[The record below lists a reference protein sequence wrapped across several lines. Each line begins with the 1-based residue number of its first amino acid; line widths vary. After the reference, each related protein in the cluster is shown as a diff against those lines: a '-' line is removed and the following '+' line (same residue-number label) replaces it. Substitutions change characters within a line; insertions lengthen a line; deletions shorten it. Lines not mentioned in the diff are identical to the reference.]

1 MDKFNFGAANIYE
14 FGEAMNDIFMKMGV
28 ESDIKVEIPL
38 DKDKFRKVDED
49 LFYRTRTDEKL
60 DFVPSEGEIKVKVEN
75 INITIKESVE

>member
-49 LFYRTRTDEKL
+49 LFYRNRTDEKL